1 MNIIKLRNS
10 IRALLLTKCDR
21 VYYERATDTTT
32 YPYVVF
38 NLVDSREQ
46 EGKREDFDL
55 EVDVWDNAQDSTAIE
70 TLVGNIDGNGELLN
84 VLYPED
90 EFYPEDIIYPNSN
103 QGLHRRLLYIDDV
116 LSAKIYRD
124 RRLSIIDE
132 DVRVRHRQLKYF
144 IQTYL
149 T

>member
-1 MNIIKLRNS
+1 MNVIKLRTD
-10 IRALLLTKCDR
+10 IQTFLLTLCDR
-21 VYYERATDTTT
+21 VYYERATDTST
-32 YPYVVF
+32 YPYIVF

-46 EGKREDFDL
+46 EGNREDFDL
-55 EVDVWDNAQDSTAIE
+55 EVDIWDNAQDSTAIE
-70 TLVGNIDGNGELLN
+70 TLTGNVDGNGDLFNALYPGEEVYPAELLFAN
-84 VLYPED
+84 EG
-90 EFYPEDIIYPNSN
+90 N
-103 QGLHRRLLYIDDV
+103 GLHRRLFFTDGE
-116 LSAKIYRD
+116 LSAKCYRD